1 MEHNDSEDQEA
12 ALAAEEAGHIGGDP
26 GQIPGSIADPAQQAV
41 EEGGGGE
48 SEGFEQAEAQLIDR
62 AENPRGPSPMADA
75 VPVEP
80 EDAGATYGEADES
93 LSSEV
98 ESDR

>member
-1 MEHNDSEDQEA
+1 MEFIDSETKEA
-12 ALAAEEAGHIGGDP
+12 ALAAEEAATIGGDP
-26 GQIPGSIADPAQQAV
+26 GKNPGATGDPARQAV

-48 SEGFEQAEAQLIDR
+48 SEGFELAEAALIDR
-62 AENPRGPSPMADA
+62 AENPGGPSPLVDA
-75 VPVEP
+75 GAVEP

-93 LSSEV
+93 HSSEV

>member
-1 MEHNDSEDQEA
+1 MEHHASEDQEA
-12 ALAAEEAGHIGGDP
+12 ELAAEEAGHIGGDP
-26 GQIPGSIADPAQQAV
+26 GAAPGSSGDPAMEAV

-48 SEGFEQAEAQLIDR
+48 AEGFEQSEALLVDR
-62 AENPRGPSPMADA
+62 AENPRGPSPQADA
-75 VPVEP
+75 GAVEP
-80 EDAGATYGEADES
+80 EDAGATYGEADET

>member
-1 MEHNDSEDQEA
+1 MEHIDSEDQEA
-12 ALAAEEAGHIGGDP
+12 ALAAEEAAHIGGDP
-26 GQIPGSIADPAQQAV
+26 GENPGGTGDPALQAV

-48 SEGFEQAEAQLIDR
+48 SEGFELSEAALIDR
-62 AENPRGPSPMADA
+62 AENPRGPSPQVDA
-75 VPVEP
+75 GAVEP
-80 EDAGATYGEADES
+80 EDAGATYGEGDES

>member
-1 MEHNDSEDQEA
+1 MEHHASEDQEA
-12 ALAAEEAGHIGGDP
+12 ELAAEEAGHIGGDP
-26 GQIPGSIADPAQQAV
+26 GEIPGSIEDPAQRAV

-48 SEGFEQAEAQLIDR
+48 SEGFEQAEALLVDR
-62 AENPRGPSPMADA
+62 AENPRGPSPQADA
-75 VPVEP
+75 GAPEP
-80 EDAGATYGEADES
+80 EDAGATYGEADET